1 MVAILKKRKKL
12 ALIISLL
19 FLVKAKVSQDCF
31 IIMQNFLSS
40 YHYHQ
45 CAIKFII
52 SWNEND
58 FFEFIIAVSSDKYA
72 VIFWSW
78 SMYYIKMF
86 FPSGWIEC
94 VVVQFYP
101 WIKFYFLL
109 FQIRYHT
116 LPYTITKEKKIQTK
130 DKLNHNKYTY
140 MYLYHKSLYIYTFPQ
155 VDSLALTGRLR
166 PKLKE

>member
-1 MVAILKKRKKL
+1 M

-58 FFEFIIAVSSDKYA
+58 FFESIIAVSSDKYA
-72 VIFWSW
+72 VIFWAW

-86 FPSGWIEC
+86 LHSGWIEC

-101 WIKFYFLL
+101 WFKFYFLL
-109 FQIRYHT
+109 FQTCYHT
-116 LPYTITKEKKIQTK
+116 LPYTIIEENKIQTK
-130 DKLNHNKYTY
+130 DELNHNKYMHTCIINHY
-140 MYLYHKSLYIYTFPQ
+140 TYTFPQ
-155 VDSLALTGRLR
+155 VDSVA
-166 PKLKE
+166 PA

>member
-1 MVAILKKRKKL
+1 MSDNSFVKDKWKYGCNIKKKRKKIGR
-12 ALIISLL
+12 LIISIF

-52 SWNEND
+52 SRNEND

-86 FPSGWIEC
+86 F
-94 VVVQFYP
+94 
-101 WIKFYFLL
+101 LL
-109 FQIRYHT
+109 DGLNVLWFNFILGLNFICFCFKLVITQYHT
-116 LPYTITKEKKIQTK
+116 Q
-130 DKLNHNKYTY
+130 
-140 MYLYHKSLYIYTFPQ
+140 
-155 VDSLALTGRLR
+155 
-166 PKLKE
+166 

>member
-1 MVAILKKRKKL
+1 M

-58 FFEFIIAVSSDKYA
+58 FFESIIAVSSDKYA
-72 VIFWSW
+72 VIFWAW
-78 SMYYIKMF
+78 SMYYILKCF
-86 FPSGWIEC
+86 FILDGLNVLWFNFILGLNFIFFCFKPVIIHNT
-94 VVVQFYP
+94 Q
-101 WIKFYFLL
+101 LL
-109 FQIRYHT
+109 
-116 LPYTITKEKKIQTK
+116 TKENKIQTK
-130 DKLNHNKYTY
+130 DKLSMNHHKYMHTCIINHY
-140 MYLYHKSLYIYTFPQ
+140 TYTFPQ
-155 VDSLALTGRLR
+155 VDSVA
-166 PKLKE
+166 PA

>member
-1 MVAILKKRKKL
+1 MSDNSFVKDKWKYGCNIKKKRKKIGR
-12 ALIISLL
+12 LIISIF

-86 FPSGWIEC
+86 F
-94 VVVQFYP
+94 
-101 WIKFYFLL
+101 LL
-109 FQIRYHT
+109 DGLNVLWFNFILALNFICFCFKLVITQYHT
-116 LPYTITKEKKIQTK
+116 Q
-130 DKLNHNKYTY
+130 
-140 MYLYHKSLYIYTFPQ
+140 
-155 VDSLALTGRLR
+155 
-166 PKLKE
+166 

>member
-1 MVAILKKRKKL
+1 MVAILKKKERKKL

-109 FQIRYHT
+109 FQTHYHM
-116 LPYTITKEKKIQTK
+116 LLYTITKENIVQTK

-140 MYLYHKSLYIYTFPQ
+140 TCIINHYTCTIPQ
-155 VDSLALTGRLR
+155 VDSVALA
-166 PKLKE
+166 

>member
-1 MVAILKKRKKL
+1 M
-12 ALIISLL
+12 
-19 FLVKAKVSQDCF
+19 SQDCF
-31 IIMQNFLSS
+31 INMQNFLSS

-45 CAIKFII
+45 RAIKFII

-58 FFEFIIAVSSDKYA
+58 FFESIIAVSSDKHA

-78 SMYYIKMF
+78 SMYYTKMF

-101 WIKFYFLL
+101 WFKCYFLL
-109 FQIRYHT
+109 FHTRYHT
-116 LPYTITKEKKIQTK
+116 LPYTITKENKIQTK

-140 MYLYHKSLYIYTFPQ
+140 TCIINHYTYTFLQ
-155 VDSLALTGRLR
+155 VDSVA
-166 PKLKE
+166 PA

>member
-1 MVAILKKRKKL
+1 MSDNSLVKGKWKYGCNIKKKERKKL

-31 IIMQNFLSS
+31 IIMQNFLST

-78 SMYYIKMF
+78 SMYYINF
-86 FPSGWIEC
+86 FFLFGWIEC
-94 VVVQFYP
+94 VVVQFY
-101 WIKFYFLL
+101 IL
-109 FQIRYHT
+109 FPFVSNSLSYI
-116 LPYTITKEKKIQTK
+116 TI
-130 DKLNHNKYTY
+130 HNNKR
-140 MYLYHKSLYIYTFPQ
+140 K
-155 VDSLALTGRLR
+155 
-166 PKLKE
+166 